1 MTSMKKIT
9 FSVFMLFILFE
20 ASSQTYMFDSIPSNL
35 RIGADAV
42 VRSEQCLYRIVKPG
56 NAVMKVRKAVT
67 LLNDNSKSYR
77 LLTVYYDKYSKVN
90 YLKGVVYDEKG
101 QFIKALGIDDQ
112 SDMSAITGSSFY
124 SDDRMKTLRFPLNKY
139 PYTIEYE
146 YEIEYTSL
154 INYPSWSFQDSPDV
168 SVEKSGIQFIVPKEM
183 RLRYYEE
190 NMKNPVDSIIDDKE
204 KIYTWQEENLPAI
217 TFRQLLARQQ
227 DSLPTLHTAPLYFD
241 YGGFKGSMES
251 WKTFGEW
258 VFNLTKGLDVLPE
271 SENVKVAELVSGIND
286 PRERVKRIYEY
297 VQSKTRYV
305 SIQIGIGGF
314 RPAEAAAVARTGFG
328 DCKALVNY
336 TMALL
341 KSAKINS
348 IYTLVLA
355 GDEKPINT
363 GFVDN
368 QFNHVILCV
377 PMQMDTVWLDC
388 TGQTLPFNF
397 LGDFTSD
404 RHALLVTPEG
414 GKIVRTPGFIKK
426 ENITRRTG
434 SVFLNILGT
443 SSAKISN
450 VYSGISYSKATSL
463 FSDESEDELKR
474 YLNNS
479 LHFAD
484 LNVTSVSYKE
494 EKTEKPR
501 ATFYYEMSVTNF
513 AQQNG
518 KRIYFNPSLTMED
531 YLQDFP
537 AAFEISESQ
546 IFTDSIGYNLP
557 LGYKIDFMPENL
569 SIENEFAKYKY
580 HLELIKDKVIYRRYL
595 EVNKGIITLE
605 KYNEFRDFMNTVAKA
620 DRKRI
625 ILIRTS

>member
-1 MTSMKKIT
+1 MKKII

-42 VRSEQCLYRIVKPG
+42 VRTEQCLYKIIKPG

-77 LLTVYYDKYSKVN
+77 FLTVYYDKFSKVN
-90 YLKGVVYDEKG
+90 YLKGVIYDEKG
-101 QFIKALGIDDQ
+101 MLVKALGLDDQ

-124 SDDRMKTLRFPLNKY
+124 SDDRMKTLRFPIYKY

-146 YEIEYTSL
+146 YEIEFTSL

-183 RLRYYEE
+183 KLRYYAE
-190 NMKNPVDSIIDDKE
+190 NLKNPVDSIIDDKE

-217 TFRQLLARQQ
+217 PFRQLLARQQ
-227 DSLPTLHTAPLYFD
+227 DSLPVVHTAPLYFD

-251 WKTFGEW
+251 WKTFGDW

-271 SENVKVAELVSGIND
+271 SENLKVAELVSGIND
-286 PRERVKRIYEY
+286 PRERVKKIYEY

-305 SIQIGIGGF
+305 SIQIGIGGY
-314 RPAEAAAVARTGFG
+314 RPAEAAAVARNGFG

-341 KSAKINS
+341 KAANINS

-377 PMQMDTVWLDC
+377 PMQKDTVWLDC
-388 TGQTLPFNF
+388 TDQTLPFNF

-404 RHALLVTPEG
+404 RHALLVKPEG
-414 GKIVRTPGFIKK
+414 SKIVRTPGFSKK
-426 ENITRRTG
+426 ENITSRQG

-450 VYSGISYSKATSL
+450 VYSGINYSTATSL
-463 FSDESEDELKR
+463 FSGESEDELKR
-474 YLNNS
+474 YLNNN
-479 LHFAD
+479 LHFTD
-484 LNVTSVSYKE
+484 FNVTAVSYRE
-494 EKTEKPR
+494 EKTEKPK

-513 AQQNG
+513 AHQNG
-518 KRIYFNPSLTMED
+518 KRIYFNPSLTMGD
-531 YLQDFP
+531 YLLDLP
-537 AAFEISESQ
+537 ATFEISESL

-557 LGYKIDFMPENL
+557 LGYKIDYIPENV

-580 HLELIKDKVIYRRYL
+580 QLQIIKDKVIYRRYL
-595 EVNKGIITLE
+595 EVSKGIITLK
-605 KYNEFRDFMNTVAKA
+605 KYNEFRDFINTVAKT

-625 ILIRTS
+625 ILTRSS